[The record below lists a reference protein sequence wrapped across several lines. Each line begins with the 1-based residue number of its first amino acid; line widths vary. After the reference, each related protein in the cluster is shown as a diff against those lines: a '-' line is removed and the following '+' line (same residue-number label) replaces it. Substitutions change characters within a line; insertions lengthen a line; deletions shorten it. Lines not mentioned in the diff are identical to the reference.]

1 MLSLLKA
8 SFFFIFES
16 MKAVIDLGSNTFNLL
31 IADVKNNQ
39 LNVAV
44 NLEFPV
50 KIGKGGLVNNF
61 ITDSAMQRALIT
73 LSKFKSYIDKFE
85 IIEVKSLAT
94 SAIRNATN
102 GNELIQKVKQLFDID
117 ISIINGNEEARYIYL
132 GANNSFRPPEDE
144 ILVMDI
150 GGGSVEFII
159 GRNENIFWK
168 QSFDIGAVRLF
179 EMFKP
184 ESPLLESDI
193 LKIKNYILNE
203 IKPLKIALLNYPL
216 RTLIG
221 TAGTFETLVDIVI
234 KDLKVIPISLSK
246 NAFEI
251 SMHEFEAFKEIMIT
265 STLEQRLKLKG
276 MLDFRAEY
284 IPIAAILIEIIIE
297 LAEVKKLVCSN
308 YSMKEGALFSM

>member
-1 MLSLLKA
+1 
-8 SFFFIFES
+8 

-31 IADVKNNQ
+31 IADIKNNQ

-50 KIGKGGLVNNF
+50 KIGKGGLVNNI
-61 ITDSAMQRALIT
+61 ITDSAMQRALT
-73 LSKFKSYIDKFE
+73 ALSQFKSYIDQFE
-85 IIEVKSLAT
+85 IVEIKSLAT
-94 SAIRNATN
+94 SAIRNASN

-117 ISIINGNEEARYIYL
+117 IAIINGIVEAEYIYL
-132 GANNSFRPPEDE
+132 GANNSFKLPLDE
-144 ILVMDI
+144 VLVMDI

-159 GRNENIFWK
+159 GRNENILWK
-168 QSFDIGAVRLF
+168 KSFDIGAVRLF

-184 ESPLLESDI
+184 ESPLLASDI
-193 LKIKNYILNE
+193 LKIKNYLLNE
-203 IKPLKIALLNYPL
+203 LKPLKKALSNFPL

-251 SMHEFEAFKEIMIT
+251 SMYEFEAFKEMMIT

-284 IPIAAILIEIIIE
+284 IPIAAILIEVIIE
-297 LAEVKKLVCSN
+297 MAEIKKLVCSN

>member
-1 MLSLLKA
+1 
-8 SFFFIFES
+8 

-61 ITDSAMQRALIT
+61 ITDSAMQRALIA

-102 GNELIQKVKQLFDID
+102 GNELIQKVKKLFDID

-132 GANNSFRPPEDE
+132 GANNSFRLPEDE

>member
-1 MLSLLKA
+1 
-8 SFFFIFES
+8 

-61 ITDSAMQRALIT
+61 ITDSAMQRALIA

-117 ISIINGNEEARYIYL
+117 ISIIDGNEEARYIYL
-132 GANNSFRPPEDE
+132 GANNSYNLPKDE
-144 ILVMDI
+144 VLVMDI

-159 GRNENIFWK
+159 GRNKNIFWK

-193 LKIKNYILNE
+193 LKIRNYILNE

-276 MLDFRAEY
+276 MFDFRAEY

-297 LAEVKKLVCSN
+297 LAEIKKLVCSN

>member
-1 MLSLLKA
+1 
-8 SFFFIFES
+8 

-31 IADVKNNQ
+31 IADVKNKQ

-50 KIGKGGLVNNF
+50 KIGKGGIVNNI
-61 ITDSAMQRALIT
+61 ITDAAIQRALT
-73 LSKFKSYIDKFE
+73 ALSQFKSYIDKFE
-85 IIEVKSLAT
+85 IVEIKALAT
-94 SAIRNATN
+94 SAIRNASN

-117 ISIINGNEEARYIYL
+117 IAIINGNEEAEYIYL
-132 GANNSFRPPEDE
+132 GANNSFKLPNDE
-144 ILVMDI
+144 VLVMDI

-159 GRNENIFWK
+159 GRNDNILWK
-168 QSFDIGAVRLF
+168 QSFDIGAVKLF

-184 ESPLLESDI
+184 QSPLLESDI
-193 LKIKNYILNE
+193 LKIKNYVLSE
-203 IKPLKIALLNYPL
+203 IKPLKKAISAFPL

-221 TAGTFETLVDIVI
+221 RAGTFETLVDIVI

-251 SMHEFEAFKEIMIT
+251 SMNEFEVFKEMMIT

-284 IPIAAILIEIIIE
+284 IPIAAILIELVIE
-297 LAEVKKLVCSN
+297 MAEIKKLVCSN
-308 YSMKEGALFSM
+308 YSMKEGAIFSM

>member
-1 MLSLLKA
+1 
-8 SFFFIFES
+8 

-61 ITDSAMQRALIT
+61 ITDSAMQRALIA